1 MEIGATMTNSDRP
14 PGKTTVSP
22 DVLIGIAKLSALG
35 VPGVSRMA
43 AIPGGVNR
51 LFRKG
56 ANEGVRIDLEEDV
69 VFADIYLVLKQ
80 DVNIREVSRNVQK
93 NVTRA
98 VQEMVGMDVGQVD
111 IHIEDIDYEESIEA

>member
-1 MEIGATMTNSDRP
+1 MSSSDRP

-22 DVLIGIAKLSALG
+22 DVLISIAKLSALG

-43 AIPGGVNR
+43 PISGGVNR

-56 ANEGVRIDLEEDV
+56 ANEGVRIEVEEDT

-80 DVNIREVSRNVQK
+80 DVNIRDVSRTVQQQ
-93 NVTRA
+93 VTRA
-98 VQEMVGMDVGQVD
+98 IQEMVGMEVGRVD
-111 IHIEDIDYEESIEA
+111 IHIENIDYEESIEA

>member
-1 MEIGATMTNSDRP
+1 MTGSDRP

-22 DVLIGIAKLSALG
+22 EVLISIAKLSALG

-43 AIPGGVNR
+43 PIAGGVNR

-56 ANEGVRIDLEEDV
+56 ANEGVRIDVEDDT
-69 VFADIYLVLKQ
+69 VFADIYLVLKE
-80 DVNIREVSRNVQK
+80 DVNIREVSRSVQRK
-93 NVTRA
+93 VARA
-98 VQEMVGMDVGQVD
+98 IQEMVGMDVGHVD